1 MTIRTNN
8 SSQDCKIAI
17 VGGGIAGL
25 SFALA
30 LHQHGLM
37 CDVYESVPDVK
48 ELGVGITLLPH
59 AMRELAGLGLQAEL
73 EAVGI
78 ENLES
83 VFFNRFGQFIYKE
96 PRGRHAGYAV
106 PELGIH
112 RGKLHRILFDAVVKR
127 LGADRIHTNHR
138 CVGVTQDNA
147 GATVN
152 FVQGTDGEHLPSV
165 TADIVIACDGI
176 HSAIRKQFYPNEKL
190 AFAGINTWR
199 GVTRHKPILTGKS
212 YMRIG
217 SIKTGKMVIYP
228 IVDNID
234 DDGNQLINWMAEIE
248 GDSRDM
254 NDWNSGG
261 KIEDF
266 ISIFKDWKFDW
277 LDVPAL
283 IRNAD
288 QVLEYPMVDKDPI
301 AQWTFGRV
309 TLMGDAAHPMY
320 PRGSNGSAQA
330 LIDART
336 LATELAQQ
344 SDPLAALQSY
354 EDKRRELTSRIVQ
367 TNRSLPPDFINIK
380 VDELAG
386 DKPFRHI
393 DDVISQQELSA
404 ISEHYKKIAGFSL
417 FSSEIEK
424 HPDYLYLHVFVLHMI

>member
-1 MTIRTNN
+1 MTLSNN
-8 SSQDCKIAI
+8 NHLKTCNIAV

-25 SFALA
+25 GFALA
-30 LHQHGLM
+30 LHQHGLL
-37 CDVYESVPDVK
+37 CDVYESAPEVK

-59 AMRELAGLGLQAEL
+59 AMRELAGFGLQAEL

-96 PRGRHAGYAV
+96 PRGKHAGYEV

-112 RGKLHRILFDAVVKR
+112 RGKLHRILFDAAVKR

-138 CVGVTQDNA
+138 CVGVVQDNT

-152 FVQGTDGEHLPSV
+152 FVQGTNGENLPSV
-165 TADIVIACDGI
+165 KADIVIACDGI
-176 HSAIRKQFYPNEKL
+176 HSAVRKQFYPNDKL

-234 DDGNQLINWMAEIE
+234 SQGLQLINWMAEIE
-248 GDSRDM
+248 GNSDSM
-254 NDWNSGG
+254 NDWNTGG
-261 KIEDF
+261 QIEDF
-266 ISIFKDWKFDW
+266 LHIFKDWTFDW
-277 LDVPAL
+277 LDVPHL
-283 IRNAD
+283 IRTAD
-288 QVLEYPMVDKDPI
+288 QVLQYPMVDKDPI
-301 AQWTFGRV
+301 PQWTFGRV

-330 LIDART
+330 LIDARI
-336 LATELAQQ
+336 LAEVLTTQI
-344 SDPLAALQSY
+344 DPLAALQSY
-354 EDKRRELTSRIVQ
+354 EAKRRDVTARIVE

-380 VDELAG
+380 VEELAG

-417 FSSEIEK
+417 ETSKAS
-424 HPDYLYLHVFVLHMI
+424 

>member
-1 MTIRTNN
+1 MTIYTSNAVHPI
-8 SSQDCKIAI
+8 KIAV

-30 LHQHGLM
+30 LNQHGLV

-78 ENLES
+78 GNLES
-83 VFFNRFGQFIYKE
+83 AFFNRFGQFIYKE
-96 PRGRHAGYAV
+96 PRGRHAGYAM

-112 RGKLHRILFDAVVKR
+112 RGKLHRILFDATVKR
-127 LGADRIHTNHR
+127 LGADRVHTNHR
-138 CVGVTQDNA
+138 CVGVTQDGT

-152 FVQGTDGEHLPSV
+152 FVQGSDGAHLPSAQ
-165 TADIVIACDGI
+165 ADIVIACDGI
-176 HSAIRKQFYPNEKL
+176 HSAIRKQFYPNDKL

-234 DDGNQLINWMAEIE
+234 HQGNQLINWMAEIE
-248 GDSRDM
+248 GNSRDM
-254 NDWNSGG
+254 NDWNTGG

-266 ISIFKDWKFDW
+266 MPIFNDWKFDW

-288 QVLEYPMVDKDPI
+288 QVLQYPMVDKDPI
-301 AQWTFGRV
+301 PQWTFGRV

-336 LATELAQQ
+336 LAAELATQV
-344 SDPLAALQSY
+344 DPLAALQSY
-354 EDKRRELTSRIVQ
+354 EAKRREVTSRIVQ
-367 TNRSLPPDFINIK
+367 TNRNVPPDFINIK

-386 DKPFRHI
+386 DKPFNHI
-393 DDVISQQELSA
+393 DDLISQHELRE
-404 ISEHYKKIAGFSL
+404 ISDHYKKIAGFSL
-417 FSSEIEK
+417 EVEKSS
-424 HPDYLYLHVFVLHMI
+424 